1 MIYFDNAA
9 TTGKKPES
17 VIKAVDY
24 ALINLS
30 ANPGRSGHIL
40 SVNASEMV
48 YNTRKAAAE
57 FFGSENPEGVIFT
70 LNCTQSV
77 NTVLK
82 GVLNASDHIIISDME
97 HNAVMRPLNKMGV
110 KYTAVKVS
118 MTNDDETIEN
128 IKNVIRPD
136 TKMIFVTAASNVLGK
151 KMPLLGIGKLAK
163 ENGLLFG
170 VDAAQ
175 GAGVMDIDMKKM
187 NIDYLCVAAHKG
199 LYAPMGTGI
208 LITRNDIKNTII
220 EGGTGTDSISLI
232 QPDYMPEKFES
243 GTVNLPGIAGI
254 NAGINFVKNNK
265 KAIVS
270 NEQRIIQNLFSF
282 LKNRE
287 DVILY
292 TPNQSEEMYA
302 PVISFNIVEVPSQ
315 TVAELLSNDN
325 IAVRAG
331 LHCAPCAHKKIGTEN
346 IGTVRVSPGY
356 FNTAKELNALKISIK
371 KICENRKKYIE

>member
-77 NTVLK
+77 NTVFK

-128 IKNVIRPD
+128 IKNAIRPD

-208 LITRNDIKNTII
+208 LVTRNDIKNTII

-254 NAGINFVKNNK
+254 NAGIKFVKNNK

-346 IGTVRVSPGY
+346 IGTVRISPGY
-356 FNTAKELNALKISIK
+356 FNTYNELAILKNSIK

>member
-128 IKNVIRPD
+128 IKNAIRPD

-151 KMPLLGIGKLAK
+151 KMPLLSIGKLAK

-175 GAGVMDIDMKKM
+175 GAGIMDIDMKKM

-254 NAGINFVKNNK
+254 NAGIKFVKNNK

-302 PVISFNIVEVPSQ
+302 PVISFNIAEVPSQ
-315 TVAELLSNDN
+315 TVAELLSKDN

-346 IGTVRVSPGY
+346 IGTVRISPGY